1 MSQFAGSA
9 PMIEVK
15 CIGGECNGL
24 SVKIEP
30 QPTFYEVVDP
40 RDRTRR
46 DFYILEVGPS
56 GARLVP
62 EETAEW
68 RARI

>member
-1 MSQFAGSA
+1 
-9 PMIEVK
+9 MIEVK

-30 QPTFYEVVDP
+30 QPIYYEVVDP

-46 DFYILEVGPS
+46 DFYVLVVDAN

-62 EETAEW
+62 EAISEW
-68 RARI
+68 RGRF